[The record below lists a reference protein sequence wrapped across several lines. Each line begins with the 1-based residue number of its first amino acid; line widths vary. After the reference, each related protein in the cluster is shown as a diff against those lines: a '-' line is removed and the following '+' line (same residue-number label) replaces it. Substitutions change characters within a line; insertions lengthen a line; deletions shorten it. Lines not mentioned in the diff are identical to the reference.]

1 MFRVRRADGVG
12 ASGTDADM
20 AATNLLPVLAK
31 IDRANALIAER
42 RRAVERQFQT
52 RRAEIV
58 ARSVDSM
65 SWIKNLADIAR
76 AADDAVPND
85 AWPEA
90 FAALTDVA
98 DAFLA
103 ATEAERFELTKRFG
117 AASALVDGHM
127 GYFAR
132 ASAELGATRDAVW
145 LRRSLALAA
154 LAAGGSDYRDEHL
167 ALDGLGAAARACG
180 VDPAPEFRRVAAIAS
195 ASTRFGHGPTSVRDS
210 LLRLARR

>member
-1 MFRVRRADGVG
+1 MT
-12 ASGTDADM
+12 AST
-20 AATNLLPVLAK
+20 LLPVFGK
-31 IDRANALIAER
+31 IDRANLLIAER

-52 RRAEIV
+52 RRLDHF
-58 ARSVDSM
+58 ARTGDSM
-65 SWIKNLADIAR
+65 SWIRNLSEIAP
-76 AADDAVPND
+76 AADDAVPTD
-85 AWPEA
+85 GWPEA

-98 DAFLA
+98 DAFLVSSD
-103 ATEAERFELTKRFG
+103 AERAELSTRFA
-117 AASALVDGHM
+117 AASALADGHV

-180 VDPAPEFRRVAAIAS
+180 VDPAPEFRRVAALAS
-195 ASTRFGHGPTSVRDS
+195 ASTPFGHGPTSVRDS
-210 LLRLARR
+210 LMRLARR

>member
-1 MFRVRRADGVG
+1 MTTPNA
-12 ASGTDADM
+12 
-20 AATNLLPVLAK
+20 LAMLAR

-52 RRAEIV
+52 RRSEDV
-58 ARSVDSM
+58 ARTGDSM
-65 SWIKNLADIAR
+65 SWIRNLADIAQ
-76 AADDAVPND
+76 AADEAVPDD

-98 DAFLA
+98 DAFLD
-103 ATEAERFELTKRFG
+103 ATDAERFELTKRFG

-167 ALDGLGAAARACG
+167 ALDGLGAAARSCG
-180 VDPAPEFRRVAAIAS
+180 VDPAPEFRRVAALAS
-195 ASTRFGHGPTSVRDS
+195 ASIPFGHGPTSVRDS
-210 LLRLARR
+210 LMGFARR